1 MKIKPATVN
10 DLRDIMSL
18 NKDYYKGHWFSEHT
32 SFDYDVFYENIKTW
46 IVDPTANVIVAKK
59 DEEIVAW
66 SVAFIMPLD
75 WSKDIRC
82 SIGYNYIKPEYRS
95 KGVLEQFVS
104 NHEQWGIGKKCV
116 DMNLGDSAQYK
127 GKFNLLT
134 QDLGFN
140 RTGHDCY
147 KVLKKEIVHE

>member
-127 GKFNLLT
+127 GKF
-134 QDLGFN
+134 
-140 RTGHDCY
+140 
-147 KVLKKEIVHE
+147 KEIVHE